1 MTEKE
6 RGIQQT
12 SSFVVFLTEHDLLSM
27 FIDDAN
33 NIFIV
38 SNALERLKSKY
49 ISINLYTLAL
59 AYILT
64 YNFVVCITKAWVIN
78 LSTYIHSCNRY
89 CIWLCNC
96 RHYTYSERFDEE
108 KTGRKVCQK

>member
-78 LSTYIHSCNRY
+78 LSTYTHAIGTVFGYVIVGTTLTLKDSMKKKRV
-89 CIWLCNC
+89 
-96 RHYTYSERFDEE
+96 E
-108 KTGRKVCQK
+108 KFVKNS